1 MAHRTLIGG
10 TGYTV
15 TGGTDL
21 IDGTARS
28 RTAGRTL
35 VDGTAYAIGFG
46 GLDVLR
52 IAFLCL
58 FHVRS
63 FL

>member
-46 GLDVLR
+46 GLDADFSKNSWR
-52 IAFLCL
+52 TIIAAC
-58 FHVRS
+58 
-63 FL
+63 